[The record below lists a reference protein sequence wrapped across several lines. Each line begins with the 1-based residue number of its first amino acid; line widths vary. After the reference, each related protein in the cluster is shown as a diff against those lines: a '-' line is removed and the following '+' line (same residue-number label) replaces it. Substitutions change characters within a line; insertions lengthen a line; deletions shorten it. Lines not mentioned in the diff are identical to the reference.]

1 MKKAYES
8 AKEVLRAMA
17 KKELLFSEQA
27 REALM
32 AGAAVVA
39 DAVRVTLGPR
49 GRNVVIERKWGSPL
63 VTKDGVTVA
72 KEIEL
77 EDRDED
83 MGAQLLKEVASKT
96 NDLAGDGTT
105 TAAVLAHAI
114 LQESMKLVAA
124 GANPVMLKR
133 GIDKAVAK
141 CIERLKEMR
150 REVKTNDDIRHVAT
164 IAGNDPEIGEIVA
177 EAMAKVGKDGVITV
191 EEGKGSQTTVD
202 IVEGME
208 FDRGYLSPYFITD
221 PENMECVLEEPYIL
235 LYEKK
240 ISNARD
246 IIPLMEQVART
257 GKPLLVICEEVE
269 GEALATLVVN
279 KVRGVLQCCAVKA
292 PGYGERRKAMMQ
304 DIAILTGG
312 TFITEDMGI
321 KLENVTLDM
330 LGKARKVVV
339 RKEETTII
347 EGAGSKE
354 AIQGRIEQIKRE
366 LEKTTSEYDREKL
379 QERLAKLAGGVAVI
393 EVGAPTET
401 DMKERKYRFE
411 DAINAAK
418 AAAEEGI
425 VPGGGVALLRCL
437 PALEEL
443 EQQLIGDERLG
454 VQVVK
459 KALEVPLRQIAENA
473 GLDGSVVAEKVKTL
487 PETYGYDA
495 LNDRYGDMFELGI
508 VDPVKVVRIALE
520 NAASIATLILTT
532 EAAVVEIPEKKKE
545 TPPTPEEEEW

>member
-1 MKKAYES
+1 
-8 AKEVLRAMA
+8 MA
-17 KKELLFSEQA
+17 KKEILFNEEARQA
-27 REALM
+27 LRQ
-32 AGAAVVA
+32 GASVVA
-39 DAVRVTLGPR
+39 EAVRVTLGPR
-49 GRNVVIERKWGSPL
+49 GRNVIVERKWGSPL

-105 TAAVLAHAI
+105 TAAVLAYVM
-114 LQESMKLVAA
+114 LQESMKLIAA
-124 GANPVMLKR
+124 GANPVLLKR
-133 GIDKAVAK
+133 GMEKAVDK
-141 CIERLKEMR
+141 CVMRLKELKR
-150 REVKTNDDIRHVAT
+150 DVKTNDDIRHVAT
-164 IAGNDPEIGEIVA
+164 IAGNDPDIGETIA

-191 EEGKGSQTTVD
+191 EEGKGSQTTVE

-221 PENMECVLEEPYIL
+221 PENMECVLEEPFIL

-240 ISNARD
+240 ISNAHD
-246 IIPLMEQVART
+246 LIPLMEKVAGAR
-257 GKPLLVICEEVE
+257 KPLLVICEEVE

-279 KVRGVLQCCAVKA
+279 KMRGVVQCCAVKA
-292 PGYGERRKAMMQ
+292 PGYGDRRKAMMQ
-304 DIAILTGG
+304 DIAILTDG

-321 KLENVTLDM
+321 KLENVALNM
-330 LGKARKVVV
+330 LGRARKAII
-339 RKEETTII
+339 RKEETTIV

-379 QERLAKLAGGVAVI
+379 QERLAKLSGGVAVV
-393 EVGAPTET
+393 EVGAPTES

-425 VPGGGVALLRCL
+425 VAGGGVALFRCL
-437 PALEEL
+437 PALDEL
-443 EQQLIGDERLG
+443 EKQMVGDEKLG

-459 KALEVPLRQIAENA
+459 RALQEPLRQIAENA
-473 GLDGSVVAEKVKTL
+473 GLDGSVVAERVKSL
-487 PETYGYDA
+487 PETHGYDA
-495 LNDRYGDMFELGI
+495 LEDRYGDMFELGI
-508 VDPVKVVRIALE
+508 IDPVKVVRIALE
-520 NAASIATLILTT
+520 NAASIAAMILTT
-532 EAAVVEIPEKKKE
+532 EAAVVEIPEKKPE
-545 TPPTPEEEEW
+545 MPAHPPEEEEW

>member
-1 MKKAYES
+1 
-8 AKEVLRAMA
+8 MA

-32 AGAAVVA
+32 RGASVVA
-39 DAVRVTLGPR
+39 EAVRVTLGPR

-105 TAAVLAHAI
+105 TAAVLAYAI

-124 GANPVMLKR
+124 GANPVMLKC
-133 GIDKAVAK
+133 GIDKAVEK
-141 CIERLKEMR
+141 CIERLKEMK
-150 REVKTNDDIRHVAT
+150 REVKTNEDIRHVAS
-164 IAGNDPEIGEIVA
+164 IAGNDPEIGEIIA

-246 IIPLMEQVART
+246 IIPIMEQVART

-330 LGKARKVVV
+330 LGRARKVIV
-339 RKEETTII
+339 RKEETTIV

-425 VPGGGVALLRCL
+425 VPGGGVALLRCIS
-437 PALEEL
+437 ALEEL
-443 EQQLIGDERLG
+443 EKELEGDEKLG
-454 VQVVK
+454 VQIVK
-459 KALEVPLRQIAENA
+459 RALGEPLRQIAENA
-473 GLDGSVVAEKVKTL
+473 GLDGSVVVEKVKSL
-487 PETYGYDA
+487 SETHGYDA
-495 LNDRYGDMFELGI
+495 LEDRYGDMFELGI
-508 VDPVKVVRIALE
+508 IDPVKVVRIALE

-545 TPPTPEEEEW
+545 TPPPPEEEEW

>member
-1 MKKAYES
+1 
-8 AKEVLRAMA
+8 MA

>member
-1 MKKAYES
+1 
-8 AKEVLRAMA
+8 MA

-105 TAAVLAHAI
+105 TAAVVACAI

>member
-1 MKKAYES
+1 
-8 AKEVLRAMA
+8 MA
-17 KKELLFSEQA
+17 KKKLLFSERA

-32 AGAAVVA
+32 QGASVVSE
-39 DAVRVTLGPR
+39 AVRVTLGPR

-63 VTKDGVTVA
+63 ATKDGVTVA

-133 GIDKAVAK
+133 GIDKAVDK
-141 CIERLKEMR
+141 CIERLKEMK
-150 REVKTNDDIRHVAT
+150 REVKTNDDIRHVAS

-246 IIPLMEQVART
+246 IIPVMEQVART
-257 GKPLLVICEEVE
+257 GKPLLLICEEVE

-321 KLENVTLDM
+321 KLDSVNLDM
-330 LGKARKVVV
+330 LGRARKVIV
-339 RKEETTII
+339 RKEETTIV

-354 AIQGRIEQIKRE
+354 VIQGRIEQIKRE

-411 DAINAAK
+411 DAINASK

-425 VPGGGVALLRCL
+425 VPGGGVALLRCI
-437 PALEEL
+437 PVLEEL
-443 EQQLIGDERLG
+443 EKELEGDEKLG
-454 VQVVK
+454 VQIVK
-459 KALEVPLRQIAENA
+459 RALEEPLKQIAENT
-473 GLDGSVVAEKVKTL
+473 GLNGSVVVEKVKSL
-487 PETYGYDA
+487 PETHGYDA
-495 LNDRYGDMFELGI
+495 LEDRYGDMFELGI

-532 EAAVVEIPEKKKE
+532 EAAVVEIPEKKE
-545 TPPTPEEEEW
+545 TPTPPPEEEEW

>member
-1 MKKAYES
+1 
-8 AKEVLRAMA
+8 MA
-17 KKELLFSEQA
+17 KKKLLFSEQA

-32 AGAAVVA
+32 QGASVVTE
-39 DAVRVTLGPR
+39 AVRVTLGPR

-63 VTKDGVTVA
+63 ATKDGVTVA

-105 TAAVLAHAI
+105 TAAVLAHSI

-133 GIDKAVAK
+133 GIDKAVDK
-141 CIERLKEMR
+141 CIERLKEMK
-150 REVKTNDDIRHVAT
+150 REVKTNDDIRHVAS

-246 IIPLMEQVART
+246 IIPVMEQVART

-321 KLENVTLDM
+321 KLDSVNLDM
-330 LGKARKVVV
+330 LGRARKVIV
-339 RKEETTII
+339 RKEETTIV

-411 DAINAAK
+411 DAINASK

-425 VPGGGVALLRCL
+425 VPGGGVALLRCIPL
-437 PALEEL
+437 LEEL
-443 EQQLIGDERLG
+443 EKELEGDEKLG
-454 VQVVK
+454 VQIVK
-459 KALEVPLRQIAENA
+459 RALEEPLKQIAENA
-473 GLDGSVVAEKVKTL
+473 GLNGSVVVEKVKSL
-487 PETYGYDA
+487 PETHGYDA
-495 LNDRYGDMFELGI
+495 LEDRYGDMFELGI

-532 EAAVVEIPEKKKE
+532 EAAVVEIPEKKE
-545 TPPTPEEEEW
+545 TPTPPPEEEEW

>member
-1 MKKAYES
+1 
-8 AKEVLRAMA
+8 MA

-32 AGAAVVA
+32 HGASVVA
-39 DAVRVTLGPR
+39 EALRVTLGPR
-49 GRNVVIERKWGSPL
+49 GRNVIIERKWGSPL

-77 EDRDED
+77 EDREED

-96 NDLAGDGTT
+96 NELAGDGTT
-105 TAAVLAHAI
+105 TAAVLAYAI

-124 GANPVMLKR
+124 GVNPVMLKR
-133 GIDKAVAK
+133 GIDKAVDK
-141 CIERLKEMR
+141 CIERLKEMK
-150 REVKTNDDIRHVAT
+150 REVKTNDDIRHVAS

-191 EEGKGSQTTVD
+191 EEGKGSQTNLE

-246 IIPLMEQVART
+246 IISLMEQVART
-257 GKPLLVICEEVE
+257 GKPLLIICEEVE

-304 DIAILTGG
+304 DIAILTNG

-321 KLENVTLDM
+321 KLENVTLNM
-330 LGKARKVVV
+330 LGRARKVIV
-339 RKEETTII
+339 RKEETTIV

-354 AIQGRIEQIKRE
+354 AIQGRIEQIRRE

-418 AAAEEGI
+418 AAADEGI
-425 VPGGGVALLRCL
+425 IAGGGVALLRCI

-443 EQQLIGDERLG
+443 EKQLEGDEKFG

-459 KALEVPLRQIAENA
+459 RAIEEPIKQIAENA
-473 GLDGSVVAEKVKTL
+473 GLDGSVVVKEVKSL
-487 PETYGYDA
+487 PETHGYDA
-495 LNDRYGDMFELGI
+495 LEDRYGNMFELGI
-508 VDPVKVVRIALE
+508 IDPLKVVRIALE
-520 NAASIATLILTT
+520 NASSIATLILTT

-545 TPPTPEEEEW
+545 MPPHPPEEEEW

>member
-1 MKKAYES
+1 
-8 AKEVLRAMA
+8 MA

-32 AGAAVVA
+32 NGAAVVA
-39 DAVRVTLGPR
+39 EAVRVTLGPR

-105 TAAVLAHAI
+105 TAAVLAYAI

-133 GIDKAVAK
+133 GIDKAVEK
-141 CIERLKEMR
+141 CIERLKEMK
-150 REVKTNDDIRHVAT
+150 REVKTNDDIRHVAS

-246 IIPLMEQVART
+246 IIPIMEQVART

-330 LGKARKVVV
+330 LGRARKVIV
-339 RKEETTII
+339 RKEETTIV

-425 VPGGGVALLRCL
+425 VPGGGVALLRCV

-443 EQQLIGDERLG
+443 EKELEGDERLG

-459 KALEVPLRQIAENA
+459 RALEEPLRQIAENA
-473 GLDGSVVAEKVKTL
+473 GLDGSVVVEKVKSL
-487 PETYGYDA
+487 PETHGYDA
-495 LNDRYGDMFELGI
+495 LEDRYGDMFELGI
-508 VDPVKVVRIALE
+508 IDPVKVVRIALE

-545 TPPTPEEEEW
+545 TPPPPEEEEW

>member
-1 MKKAYES
+1 
-8 AKEVLRAMA
+8 MA

-32 AGAAVVA
+32 QGASIVA
-39 DAVRVTLGPR
+39 ESVRVTLGPR

-105 TAAVLAHAI
+105 TAAVLAYAI

-124 GANPVMLKR
+124 GANPIMLKR
-133 GIDKAVAK
+133 GIDKAVDK
-141 CIERLKEMR
+141 SIERLKEMK
-150 REVKTNDDIRHVAT
+150 REVKTNDDIRHVAS

-246 IIPLMEQVART
+246 LIPIMEQVARV

-304 DIAILTGG
+304 DIAILTNG

-330 LGKARKVVV
+330 LGRARKVIV
-339 RKEETTII
+339 RKEETTIV

-411 DAINAAK
+411 DAINASK

-425 VPGGGVALLRCL
+425 VPGGGVALLRCV

-443 EQQLIGDERLG
+443 EKELEGDEKLG

-459 KALEVPLRQIAENA
+459 RALEEPLKQIAENA
-473 GLDGSVVAEKVKTL
+473 GLDGSVVAEKVKSL
-487 PETYGYDA
+487 PETHGYDA
-495 LNDRYGDMFELGI
+495 LEDRYGDMFELGI

-545 TPPTPEEEEW
+545 TPTPTPEEEW

>member
-1 MKKAYES
+1 
-8 AKEVLRAMA
+8 MA

-32 AGAAVVA
+32 NGAAVVA
-39 DAVRVTLGPR
+39 EAVRVTLGPR

-105 TAAVLAHAI
+105 TAAVLAYAI

-133 GIDKAVAK
+133 GIDKAVEK
-141 CIERLKEMR
+141 CIERLKEMK
-150 REVKTNDDIRHVAT
+150 REVKTNDDIRHVAS

-246 IIPLMEQVART
+246 IIPIMEQVART

-330 LGKARKVVV
+330 LGRARKVIV
-339 RKEETTII
+339 RKEETTIV

-425 VPGGGVALLRCL
+425 VPGGGVALLRCV

-443 EQQLIGDERLG
+443 EKELEGDERLG

-459 KALEVPLRQIAENA
+459 RALEEPLRQIAENA
-473 GLDGSVVAEKVKTL
+473 GLDGSVVVEKVKSL
-487 PETYGYDA
+487 PETHGYDA
-495 LNDRYGDMFELGI
+495 LEDRYGDMFELGI
-508 VDPVKVVRIALE
+508 IDPVKVVRIALE

-545 TPPTPEEEEW
+545 APPSPEEEEW

>member
-1 MKKAYES
+1 
-8 AKEVLRAMA
+8 MA
-17 KKELLFSEQA
+17 KKELLFSERA

-32 AGAAVVA
+32 QGASVVA
-39 DAVRVTLGPR
+39 EAVRVTLGPR

-133 GIDKAVAK
+133 GIDKAVDK
-141 CIERLKEMR
+141 CIERLKEMK
-150 REVKTNDDIRHVAT
+150 REVKTNDDIRHVAS

-246 IIPLMEQVART
+246 IIPVMEQVART

-321 KLENVTLDM
+321 KLESVNLDM
-330 LGKARKVVV
+330 LGRARKVIV
-339 RKEETTII
+339 RKEETTIV

-411 DAINAAK
+411 DAINASK

-425 VPGGGVALLRCL
+425 VPGGGVALLRCI

-443 EQQLIGDERLG
+443 EKELEGDEKLG
-454 VQVVK
+454 VQIVK
-459 KALEVPLRQIAENA
+459 RALEEPLKQIAENA
-473 GLDGSVVAEKVKTL
+473 GLNGSVVVEKVKSL
-487 PETYGYDA
+487 PETHGYDA
-495 LNDRYGDMFELGI
+495 LEDRYGDMFELGI

-545 TPPTPEEEEW
+545 TPPPPEEEEW

>member
-1 MKKAYES
+1 
-8 AKEVLRAMA
+8 MA

-32 AGAAVVA
+32 GGASVVA
-39 DAVRVTLGPR
+39 EAVRVTLGPR

-105 TAAVLAHAI
+105 TAAVLAYSI
-114 LQESMKLVAA
+114 LHESMKLVAA

-133 GIDKAVAK
+133 GIDKAVDK
-141 CIERLKEMR
+141 CIERLKEMK
-150 REVKTNDDIRHVAT
+150 REVKTNDDIRHVAS
-164 IAGNDPEIGEIVA
+164 IAGNDPEIGEIIA
-177 EAMAKVGKDGVITV
+177 EAMSKVGKDGVITV

-246 IIPLMEQVART
+246 IIPVMEQVART

-312 TFITEDMGI
+312 TFITEDMGV
-321 KLENVTLDM
+321 KLESVTLDM
-330 LGKARKVVV
+330 LGRARKVIV
-339 RKEETTII
+339 RKEETTIV

-425 VPGGGVALLRCL
+425 VPGGGVALLRCI

-443 EQQLIGDERLG
+443 EKELEGDEKLG

-459 KALEVPLRQIAENA
+459 RSLEEPLRQIAENA
-473 GLDGSVVAEKVKTL
+473 GLDGSVVVEKVKSL
-487 PETYGYDA
+487 PETHGYDA
-495 LNDRYGDMFELGI
+495 LEDRYGDMFEMGI
-508 VDPVKVVRIALE
+508 IDPVKVVRIALE

-545 TPPTPEEEEW
+545 TPPPPDEEEW

>member
-1 MKKAYES
+1 EMFI
-8 AKEVLRAMA
+8 R
-17 KKELLFSEQA
+17 
-27 REALM
+27 
-32 AGAAVVA
+32 
-39 DAVRVTLGPR
+39 
-49 GRNVVIERKWGSPL
+49 
-63 VTKDGVTVA
+63 
-72 KEIEL
+72 
-77 EDRDED
+77 DR
-83 MGAQLLKEVASKT
+83 LLKEVASKT

-105 TAAVLAHAI
+105 TAAVLAYAI

-133 GIDKAVAK
+133 GIDKAVEK
-141 CIERLKEMR
+141 CIERLKEIK
-150 REVKTNDDIRHVAT
+150 REVKTNDDIRHVAS

-177 EAMAKVGKDGVITV
+177 DAMAKVGKDGVITV

-246 IIPLMEQVART
+246 IIPIMEQVART

-330 LGKARKVVV
+330 LGRARKVVV

-418 AAAEEGI
+418 AATEEGI
-425 VPGGGVALLRCL
+425 VPGGGVALLRCIPVL
-437 PALEEL
+437 DEL
-443 EQQLIGDERLG
+443 EKQLEGDEKLG

-459 KALEVPLRQIAENA
+459 RALEEPLRQIAENA
-473 GLDGSVVAEKVKTL
+473 GLDGSVVVEKVKSL

-495 LNDRYGDMFELGI
+495 LEDRYGDMFELGI
-508 VDPVKVVRIALE
+508 IDPVKVVRIALE

-545 TPPTPEEEEW
+545 TPPSPEEEEW

>member
-1 MKKAYES
+1 
-8 AKEVLRAMA
+8 MA
-17 KKELLFSEQA
+17 KKQLLFSEQA

-32 AGAAVVA
+32 RGASVVA
-39 DAVRVTLGPR
+39 EAVRVTLGPR
-49 GRNVVIERKWGSPL
+49 GRNVICERKWGSPL

-83 MGAQLLKEVASKT
+83 MGAQLLKEIASKT

-105 TAAVLAHAI
+105 TAVVLAHAI
-114 LQESMKLVAA
+114 LQESLKLVAA
-124 GANPVMLKR
+124 GANPVLLKR
-133 GIDKAVAK
+133 GIDKAVDR
-141 CIERLKEMR
+141 CIERLKELK

-240 ISNARD
+240 ISNAHD
-246 IIPLMEQVART
+246 LVPILEQVAQT

-279 KVRGVLQCCAVKA
+279 KMRGVLQCCAVKA

-304 DIAILTGG
+304 DIAILTDG

-330 LGKARKVVV
+330 LGRARKVIV
-339 RKEETTII
+339 RKEETTIV

-379 QERLAKLAGGVAVI
+379 QERLAKLSGGVAVI
-393 EVGAPTET
+393 EVGAPTES

-425 VPGGGVALLRCL
+425 VPGGGVALLRCI

-443 EQQLIGDERLG
+443 ERQLDGDEKLG

-459 KALEVPLRQIAENA
+459 RALEEPLRQIAENA
-473 GLDGSVVAEKVKTL
+473 GLDGSVVVEKVKSL
-487 PETYGYDA
+487 PETHGYDA

-508 VDPVKVVRIALE
+508 IDPVKVVRIALE

-545 TPPTPEEEEW
+545 GPPHPEGEEEW

>member
-1 MKKAYES
+1 
-8 AKEVLRAMA
+8 MA

-32 AGAAVVA
+32 NGAAVVA
-39 DAVRVTLGPR
+39 EAVRVTLGPR

-105 TAAVLAHAI
+105 TAAVLAYAI

-133 GIDKAVAK
+133 GIDKAVEK
-141 CIERLKEMR
+141 CIERLKEMK
-150 REVKTNDDIRHVAT
+150 REVKTNDDIRHVAS

-246 IIPLMEQVART
+246 IIPIMEQVART

-330 LGKARKVVV
+330 LGRARKVIV
-339 RKEETTII
+339 RKEETTIV

-425 VPGGGVALLRCL
+425 IPGGGVALLRCV

-443 EQQLIGDERLG
+443 EKELEGDERLG

-459 KALEVPLRQIAENA
+459 RALEEPLRQIAENA
-473 GLDGSVVAEKVKTL
+473 GLDGSVVVEKVKSL
-487 PETYGYDA
+487 PETHGYDA
-495 LNDRYGDMFELGI
+495 LEDRYGDMFELGI
-508 VDPVKVVRIALE
+508 IDPVKVVRIALE

-545 TPPTPEEEEW
+545 TPPPPEEEEW

>member
-1 MKKAYES
+1 
-8 AKEVLRAMA
+8 MA

-418 AAAEEGI
+418 AASEEGI

>member
-1 MKKAYES
+1 
-8 AKEVLRAMA
+8 MA

-32 AGAAVVA
+32 QGASVVA
-39 DAVRVTLGPR
+39 EAVRVTLGPR

-96 NDLAGDGTT
+96 KDLAGDGTT

-133 GIDKAVAK
+133 GIDKAVDK
-141 CIERLKEMR
+141 CIERLKEMK
-150 REVKTNDDIRHVAT
+150 REVKTNDDIRHVAS

-246 IIPLMEQVART
+246 IIPVMEQVART

-321 KLENVTLDM
+321 KLESINLDM
-330 LGKARKVVV
+330 LGRARKVIV
-339 RKEETTII
+339 RKEETTIV

-401 DMKERKYRFE
+401 DMRERKYRFE
-411 DAINAAK
+411 DAINASK

-425 VPGGGVALLRCL
+425 VPGGGVALLRCI

-443 EQQLIGDERLG
+443 EKELEGDEKLG
-454 VQVVK
+454 VQIVK
-459 KALEVPLRQIAENA
+459 RALEEPLRQIAENA
-473 GLDGSVVAEKVKTL
+473 GLDGSVVVEKVKSL
-487 PETYGYDA
+487 PETHGYDA
-495 LNDRYGDMFELGI
+495 LEDRYGDMFELGI

-545 TPPTPEEEEW
+545 TPPPPEEEEW

>member
-105 TAAVLAHAI
+105 TAAVVACAI

>member
-1 MKKAYES
+1 
-8 AKEVLRAMA
+8 MA

-32 AGAAVVA
+32 NGASVVA
-39 DAVRVTLGPR
+39 EAVRVTLGPR

-105 TAAVLAHAI
+105 TAAVLAYAI

-133 GIDKAVAK
+133 GIDKAVEK
-141 CIERLKEMR
+141 CIERLKEIK
-150 REVKTNDDIRHVAT
+150 REVKTNDDIRHVAS

-177 EAMAKVGKDGVITV
+177 DAMAKVGKDGVITV

-246 IIPLMEQVART
+246 IIPIMEQVART

-330 LGKARKVVV
+330 LGRARKVVV

-418 AAAEEGI
+418 AATEEGI
-425 VPGGGVALLRCL
+425 VPGGGVALLRCIPVL
-437 PALEEL
+437 DEL
-443 EQQLIGDERLG
+443 EKQLEGDEKLG

-459 KALEVPLRQIAENA
+459 RALEEPLRQIAENA
-473 GLDGSVVAEKVKTL
+473 GLDGSVVVEKVKSL

-495 LNDRYGDMFELGI
+495 LEDRYGDMFELGI
-508 VDPVKVVRIALE
+508 IDPVKVVRIALE

-545 TPPTPEEEEW
+545 TPPSPEEEEW